1 MEQMKEYVITLLE
14 RYNSL
19 RKEIEALE
27 FELENIRMSVPEEM
41 IEAMQFSSP
50 NGERVSGGTP
60 SDKTP
65 DVALTYR
72 ERFSQLT
79 TQAVQEIG
87 FRLAYLSGMI
97 RRLEHSIDMLDAHQ
111 AAIIREY
118 YFERYS
124 WRELQELSSRPQPI
138 ACRFA
143 PALGRPLHGCYAPIS
158 LRLSARLLGQHRK
171 GISSKTLIKYR
182 NDGIAALAERYQ
194 VLADLGILE
203 ALDSDYN
210 TSTTKLQ

>member
-124 WRELQELSSRPQPI
+124 WRELQELN
-138 ACRFA
+138 
-143 PALGRPLHGCYAPIS
+143 
-158 LRLSARLLGQHRK
+158 